1 MSATTSRTN
10 WFVATGI
17 GYAGDGSLEKP
28 FHELWQA
35 IRSASPGDAI
45 HVAAGTYFGRYDR
58 SSWILDCPNLTIRG
72 GYSADFSSRNPWK
85 TPSVLAFFPNYKGV
99 RENNMI
105 SWTGDHSGLT
115 LDGLLFDAA
124 GANKYG
130 DGPLAAI
137 SWWPEMSGVIASFNG
152 EHVTIRNCVF
162 VNGANGGV
170 QLSGSGSRFE
180 NNLLL
185 NLIGLS
191 MLDLR
196 SSSQMIAEPIVVR
209 NNSFC
214 FIHDVSDPPGSGADQ
229 ANGVCINCPAVVQDN
244 LFVSCG
250 NAGISVFID
259 PARVSIDRNLFFLSP
274 HDAIRSNAQGSSGEI
289 TEKNLDELED
299 LGFKSVADNAVR
311 DPGVAGLKS
320 EWVDAYSRQLLA
332 TYAKPPRDTVN
343 ALRVAAGLLTLQK
356 GDLDKPESKGALA
369 PRFAPEDALKVG
381 FAANQGAHPADQP
394 AEKPESS
401 PKAAPSYRR
410 IEWSTFDMPDASLA
424 NSRVELVAGLGTEQ
438 NNQML
443 PDARPE
449 THMGVRIYKPG
460 SDDAEPFVFIPRW
473 TLPARQYQEAT
484 RYERGLDVE
493 TLYLVRGVYR
503 SDVSSSRQ
511 KVTLA
516 VEAIVPAPISARNFP
531 ARPQGRDWFVRAGS
545 SGGDGS
551 REKPFRDP
559 FQAIEKAEGGDSIHV
574 AAGDY
579 FGKVHAGKWRIA
591 IRNLALLG
599 GYNADF
605 TARDPWANPCR
616 FLLHEDERAKPG
628 MPEGKILAS
637 EDNSEGLVLDG
648 FIFDGATWNT
658 YKEGSIDLDSSPLA
672 PLIDLSGGRAP
683 ITVRNCLFVNASCG
697 AAKISCPY
705 GEFANNVVVNTSGP
719 ALAVR
724 ADGPGP
730 WTIADNTI
738 LFCSDPTPRAG
749 TGESTNDGTILMLNG
764 RAAMNVDSNIVAFAD
779 NFGVRCTVP
788 QPGVSFCNNM
798 LAANLYN
805 QLTDANYLWA
815 DNSNWERR
823 VVGDS
828 SFAAIQGNALEL
840 PQLPVDPGF
849 ADAALSRLFKLPSHV
864 SADEWKKIAQRV
876 GASVSP
882 ELPPSAAVPAPAPAA
897 PKPAETPAAK
907 PSLND
912 LMARLGH
919 LDAQKKQ
926 AEEAPKPQ
934 SEVPKYC
941 PQFDWK
947 KAMDLALQSA
957 TPAAGAHRKQ
967 IALAF
972 SAGQAPKAAV
982 DYVRVPAEHL
992 DAVRADL
999 NGKPIEMDVSDLRES
1014 STNAGLFPQGTSK
1027 NDYTAF
1033 SVAIVADGDSPRT
1046 RLAVVAKDDTAA
1058 AKCLSRMVPTDKVRV
1073 RGTAYTAPESY
1084 QLSILVDS
1092 AGPVEG

>member
-1 MSATTSRTN
+1 VSATTSRTN
-10 WFVATGI
+10 WFVATGV

-28 FHELWQA
+28 FHDLWKA

-58 SSWILDCPNLTIRG
+58 SSWIIDCPNLTIRG
-72 GYSADFSSRNPWK
+72 GYSDDFASRNPWK

-124 GANKYG
+124 GANTYG
-130 DGPLAAI
+130 DGPLSAI
-137 SWWPEMSGVIASFNG
+137 TWWPQMSGEIASFNG
-152 EHVTIRNCVF
+152 EHVTVCNCAF
-162 VNGANGGV
+162 INGANGGV

-214 FIHDVSDPPGSGADQ
+214 FIHDVSDPPGSGADA
-229 ANGVCINCPAVVQDN
+229 ANGVRINCPAEVQDN

-259 PARVSIDRNLFFLSP
+259 PTRVSIDRNLFFLSP
-274 HDAIRSNAQGSSGEI
+274 HDAIRSNAQDSAGQI

-299 LGFKSVADNAVR
+299 LGFKSAGDNAVR

-332 TYAKPPRDTVN
+332 TYAKPPRDAAN
-343 ALRVAAGLLTLQK
+343 ALRAAAGLPTLQQ
-356 GDLDKPESKGALA
+356 GELDKPESKGALA
-369 PRFAPEDALKVG
+369 PRFAPEDALKVA
-381 FAANQGAHPADQP
+381 FAAKQGAHAADQP

-401 PKAAPSYRR
+401 PKAVLSYRR
-410 IEWSTFDMPDASLA
+410 IEWSAFDTPDTPLA

-443 PDARPE
+443 PDAMPE

-460 SDDAEPFVFIPRW
+460 SDDVEPFVFIPRW

-493 TLYLVRGVYR
+493 TIYLVRGVYR

-511 KVTLA
+511 KVTLV
-516 VEAIVPAPISARNFP
+516 VESIVPAPISARIFP

-574 AAGDY
+574 ATGDY
-579 FGKVHAGKWRIA
+579 FGKVHAGKWRIT
-591 IRNLALLG
+591 IRNLALVG

-605 TARDPWANPCR
+605 TARDPWSNPCR
-616 FLLHEDERAKPG
+616 FLLHEDEKAKPG
-628 MPEGKILAS
+628 MPEGKILGS

-658 YKEGSIDLDSSPLA
+658 YKDGSIDLGSSPLA
-672 PLIDLSGGRAP
+672 PLIDLSGGRLP
-683 ITVRNCLFVNASCG
+683 ITVRNCLFLNASCG
-697 AAKISCPY
+697 AVKISCPY
-705 GEFANNVVVNTSGP
+705 GEFANNVILNTSGL
-719 ALAVR
+719 ALAIR

-730 WTIADNTI
+730 WTITKNTI

-749 TGESTNDGTILMLNG
+749 TGESTTDGTILMLNG
-764 RAAMNVDSNIVAFAD
+764 RAAMNVDSNILAFAD

-788 QPGVSFCNNM
+788 QPGVSICNNV

-805 QLTDANYLWA
+805 QLADANYLWA
-815 DNSNWERR
+815 DNSNWARR
-823 VVGDS
+823 AMGDS
-828 SFAAIQGNALEL
+828 SFASIQGNSLEL
-840 PQLPVDPGF
+840 PQLPVDPAC
-849 ADAALSRLFKLPSHV
+849 ADAALSRLFKLPSHI
-864 SADEWKKIAQRV
+864 SADEWKKIAQRI

-882 ELPPSAAVPAPAPAA
+882 EPPPSAAAPAA
-897 PKPAETPAAK
+897 AKPAETPAAK

-919 LDAQKKQ
+919 LDAQKIQ
-926 AEEAPKPQ
+926 AEQATTKPQ
-934 SEVPKYC
+934 GEAPKYC

-967 IALAF
+967 IAVAF
-972 SAGQAPKAAV
+972 SAGQDAKAAV
-982 DYVRVPAEHL
+982 DYVRIPVEHL

-1014 STNAGLFPQGTSK
+1014 STSMGLFPAGTSK
-1027 NDYTAF
+1027 NDYTAYT
-1033 SVAIVADGDSPRT
+1033 VAVIAGGDSPRT
-1046 RLAVVAKDDTAA
+1046 RVAVVVKDDTTA
-1058 AKCLSRMVPTDKVRV
+1058 AKYLNRMVPTDKIRV

-1084 QLSILVDS
+1084 QLSVLVDS
-1092 AGPVEG
+1092 AVPVGG